1 MVPRSWEFTSETGAD
16 SAREMNIS
24 KEDCAVSSFNVAPR
38 PWSRGLT
45 LALAFL
51 AGCGGGGDE
60 SSAPTAQGQPGGGP
74 ASTPGARP
82 KLLFIT
88 NSNAD
93 WWNAVEKGMRDG
105 GKEFACDVELRRNDS
120 TVQGQVNKLREAQ
133 SLQGVQGVAV
143 SVLEADAPGI
153 IDAMREL
160 QNAGIV
166 VIAID
171 SDVAS
176 SASDARRAYIGTNNF
191 KAGEA
196 AGAAAKLIRPKGG
209 EVAVFVG
216 TAGAANARERS
227 DGFFHAAGPAFKK
240 DATWE
245 DQNDFAKNQQNVQN
259 AVSKNPNLGVLLG
272 LWSYNAP
279 IIAEEVGTSAELRD
293 KVDVVT
299 FDLAE
304 AAVAHLEKGTIDA
317 SVCQNPYEMGFQG
330 VRLLKAL
337 IQKDEKTVAEVLP
350 DGKAR
355 DTGVR
360 VIVPTADSPA
370 RKLGDNV
377 ITIEEMKSW
386 LASKGLKSS

>member
-1 MVPRSWEFTSETGAD
+1 M
-16 SAREMNIS
+16 
-24 KEDCAVSSFNVAPR
+24 SSFKVALS
-38 PWSRGLT
+38 PWSRGLI
-45 LALAFL
+45 LALAVL
-51 AGCGGGGDE
+51 AGCGGGDE
-60 SSAPTAQGQPGGGP
+60 SAAPTAQGQPGAGP
-74 ASTPGARP
+74 AASDPGGRP

-93 WWNAVEKGMRDG
+93 WWNAVEKGMTDG

-120 TVQGQVNKLREAQ
+120 TVQGQITKLREAQ
-133 SLQGVQGVAV
+133 SLQGIQGVAV

-171 SDVAS
+171 SDVAA

-196 AGAAAKLIRPKGG
+196 AGEAARLIRPKGG

-245 DQNDFAKNQQNVQN
+245 DQNDFAKNKQNVQN
-259 AVSKNPNLGVLLG
+259 AVSKNPNLGVLVG

-279 IIAEEVGTSAELRD
+279 IIAEEVATSAELRK
-293 KVDVVT
+293 KVNVVT

-337 IQKDEKTVAEVLP
+337 IRKDEKTVAEVLP
-350 DGKAR
+350 DGKTR

-370 RKLGDNV
+370 RKIGDNV
-377 ITIEEMKSW
+377 ITIDEMKSW